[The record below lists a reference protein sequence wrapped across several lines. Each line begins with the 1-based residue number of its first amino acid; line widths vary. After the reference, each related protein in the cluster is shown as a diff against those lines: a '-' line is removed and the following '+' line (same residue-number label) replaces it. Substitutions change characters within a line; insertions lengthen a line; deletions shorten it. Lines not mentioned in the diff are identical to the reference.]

1 MLATRSVILTLN
13 SLVEPLPI
21 SDRVIAEIQLLS
33 QIAQAN
39 GSLVTLQDIVALTH
53 INLTREEIE
62 THWPNVP
69 QLSSRFELRDGF
81 VHDRAFSP
89 RAIDID
95 GSIVK
100 ETEKRRRAEGYAV
113 AAGAIAPFF
122 RGKEASLVAISGS
135 TSYQSVS
142 QADDLDF
149 FCVTR
154 PGFLWIFLVKSM
166 LLSRALRLFR
176 RNTPRICFSYAVDEE
191 YAAREFASSN
201 DPLFARDALTT
212 VVVHGEEVYQGLL
225 KKSSWMSEYYPQL
238 FKHRARDQNMNEGFA
253 APSTPSSS
261 VKFFNQ
267 LLHFIVGNYIATKS
281 AMLNRKFR
289 RLGKSSSLFRLR
301 VGIDHFILESER
313 YSQLRALY
321 TSLSENR
328 SQTSPVKPIQV

>member
-1 MLATRSVILTLN
+1 MTLN

-33 QIAQAN
+33 RIAEAN

-62 THWPNVP
+62 TCWPTVP

-81 VHDRAFSP
+81 VHDRAFSQ
-89 RAIDID
+89 RGIDFD
-95 GSIVK
+95 SSIAK
-100 ETEKRRRAEGYAV
+100 ETAKRKRAEGYALV
-113 AAGAIAPFF
+113 ARAIAPFF
-122 RGKEASLVAISGS
+122 RGKEVSLVAISGS
-135 TSYQSVS
+135 TSYQSAS

-154 PGFLWIFLVKSM
+154 PGFLWAFLVKSM
-166 LLSRALRLFR
+166 LLSRALRLLR
-176 RNTPRICFSYAVDEE
+176 RNTPGICFSYAVDEE

-212 VVVHGEEVYQGLL
+212 IVVHGEAVYQQLL

-238 FKHRARDQNMNEGFA
+238 FKRRARDPNMNEEFA
-253 APSTPSSS
+253 MPSAASSS
-261 VKFFNQ
+261 LKFFNK
-267 LLHFIVGNYIATKS
+267 LLHFVVGNYIATKS

-289 RLGKSSSLFRLR
+289 KLGKSSSLFRLR
-301 VGIDHFILESER
+301 VGEDHFILESER
-313 YSQLRALY
+313 YSQLRSLY
-321 TSLSENR
+321 TSLSEDR
-328 SQTSPVKPIQV
+328 SQTSPVKPIQEQ

>member
-1 MLATRSVILTLN
+1 MTLN
-13 SLVEPLPI
+13 SLDEPLPI

-33 QIAQAN
+33 RIAEAN

-62 THWPNVP
+62 THWPSVP

-81 VHDRAFSP
+81 VHDRKFSHM
-89 RAIDID
+89 RIDIED
-95 GSIVK
+95 SIAK
-100 ETEKRRRAEGYAV
+100 ETDKRKRAESYAV
-113 AAGAIAPFF
+113 VARAIAPFF
-122 RGKEASLVAISGS
+122 RRKEASLVAISGS
-135 TSYQSVS
+135 TSYQSAS

-154 PGFLWIFLVKSM
+154 PGFLWAFLVKSM
-166 LLSRALRLFR
+166 LLSRALQLVR

-212 VVVHGEEVYQGLL
+212 IVVHGEAVYQRLL

-238 FKHRARDQNMNEGFA
+238 FNRRAGDLDMNGESAGPS
-253 APSTPSSS
+253 APSSFL
-261 VKFFNQ
+261 KFFNQ
-267 LLHFIVGNYIATKS
+267 LLHFVVGNYIATKS

-301 VGIDHFILESER
+301 VGEDHFIFESER

-321 TSLSENR
+321 TTLSKNR
-328 SQTSPVKPIQV
+328 SQAGSVKPIQGQ